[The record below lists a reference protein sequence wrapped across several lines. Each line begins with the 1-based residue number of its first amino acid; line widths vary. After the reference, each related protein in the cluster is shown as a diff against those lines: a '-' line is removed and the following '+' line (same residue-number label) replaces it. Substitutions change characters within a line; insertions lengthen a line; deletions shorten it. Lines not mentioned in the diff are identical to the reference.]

1 MMRRLAPKFAGSALV
16 LSRTLAL
23 PSLFALSLF
32 LQPIQG
38 AEPAFPS
45 PTSPSPASP
54 TAPGAGTDPLVQQE
68 QKQQQLKATTKRVGD
83 QLEIIIAEFDRNG
96 IAGEDV
102 KVLRAIRSVL
112 DKLSEQDMARVV
124 EFLQKARTGGGGGL
138 TQTATEAYAAQKSI
152 IVQLQQLVLEYQ
164 RQQALYELSLRL
176 KELATRQT
184 ANMWLG
190 AGLAKSTE
198 GKNSFS
204 TFDENQKISL
214 KYQQSEQNPLKD
226 ETAALVKKLERLAV
240 EITDG
245 ATAERPKAALRHAQ
259 TGGLMPALESAA
271 AELKEDNLRL
281 LSAIGNEQLARDQL
295 REMARLLILSQD
307 PTDALKQAILE
318 LERAIETQKK
328 VHGETEAAKKRDDA
342 DRRATDQAAV
352 LDETT
357 LIWKDVES
365 IAPVASDYLRSATD
379 RMQEARAALDAND
392 ETKRRVE
399 QAVPKQEDALLQMQM
414 ARRALEEQLA
424 RAESLEERPESALA
438 ALRELREEVQELIR
452 REDALKQEAEKTA
465 PKELTGQAPRQGELK
480 DTAQRLQVK
489 AAAPSPDAARS
500 IGDAAVEMQKSQNS
514 FAQSQNNSSAQQASI
529 DALQRAEQQLAQDIE
544 KLEQAEKDLAAI
556 EDILKRLIVVI
567 EEQQSVEQATT
578 KETVKKEPDADALKS
593 LAPRETDLA
602 QRTDGLQQDATKP
615 APKAAHYLGGA
626 KGRMDQAKVAL
637 EKADAAT
644 ARPREVEALADLYRA
659 RAELERRMDELRN
672 MLGLPPSQNMDALAD
687 AQARIQKAQ
696 EQVNQALQELQQ
708 APPGLMES
716 LQKQQQEI
724 ANALRELR
732 QDSPNSKPMLSAH
745 QAATEAAQ
753 QMAKSNLPQALNSM
767 KAAETAMQEANK
779 ASPADSLDKLG
790 QQQAEVRK
798 AAESLAAAQQAASAA
813 SMQKASQS
821 LQEASKEIGPLTA
834 GARGRM
840 PAGAQSA
847 LQSALGASS
856 QGSAQASAGQNT
868 PAQMSA
874 TDAANALAQAQA
886 ALALAQAGLGS
897 QMASAGQG
905 QKPGQGQSPG
915 EGQGQGQSPGQG
927 QGKGRTPGKGAPSPQ
942 GTGADGN
949 WEGPG
954 GANGTRGTG
963 QGSSTFSRLPNR
975 DRAAIL
981 QSQSEK
987 YPQEFGPLV
996 EQYLKNLSDQADR
1009 K

>member
-1 MMRRLAPKFAGSALV
+1 MTRRFVPKFAGRGLAWALFLLFASAFLLV
-16 LSRTLAL
+16 RPASAADSNPESSTPAGAPKPPAGPETLAH
-23 PSLFALSLF
+23 
-32 LQPIQG
+32 
-38 AEPAFPS
+38 
-45 PTSPSPASP
+45 
-54 TAPGAGTDPLVQQE
+54 QE

-102 KVLRAIRSVL
+102 KVLRAIRTVL
-112 DKLSEQDMARVV
+112 DKLSEKDMTRVV
-124 EFLQKARTGGGGGL
+124 EFLQKARGSGETPAS

-226 ETAALVKKLERLAV
+226 ETAALVKKLERLSV

-259 TGGLMPALESAA
+259 TGGLLPALESAA
-271 AELKEDNLRL
+271 GELKEDNLRL

-318 LERAIETQKK
+318 LERAMETQKK
-328 VHGETEAAKKRDDA
+328 VRTETETTRKRDDA
-342 DRRATDQAAV
+342 NRRATDQAAV

-357 LIWKDVES
+357 LILKDVET

-392 ETKRRVE
+392 EPKHRAE
-399 QAVPKQEDALLQMQM
+399 QAMPKQEDALLQMQM

-424 RAESLEERPESALA
+424 RAESLEERPESVLA
-438 ALRELREEVQELIR
+438 ALRELREEVRELAR
-452 REDALKQEAEKTA
+452 KEEALKQQAEKEATPKQWTAQA
-465 PKELTGQAPRQGELK
+465 PKQGELK

-489 AAAPSPDAARS
+489 AAQPSPDAARS

-514 FAQSQNNSSAQQASI
+514 FAQSQNNSAAQQASI

-556 EDILKRLIVVI
+556 EDILKRLIVI
-567 EEQQSVEQATT
+567 IGDQQNVESATT
-578 KETVKKEPDADALKS
+578 REAVKPAPNAEALQALTPQQAALS
-593 LAPRETDLA
+593 
-602 QRTDGLQQDATKP
+602 QRTAELQEAANRP
-615 APKAAHYLGGA
+615 APKAAQYLGNA
-626 KGRMDQAKVAL
+626 KGRMDQAKGAL
-637 EKADAAT
+637 EKLDPAT
-644 ARPREVEALADLYRA
+644 AKSRETEALADLYRA
-659 RAELERRMDELRN
+659 RDELERRSDELRN
-672 MLGLPPSQNMDALAD
+672 MLGLPPSQTMDALAD
-687 AQARIQKAQ
+687 AQQRIQKAQ
-696 EQVNQALQELQQ
+696 EEVNRALEELQQ
-708 APPGLMES
+708 APPGLMEA

-724 ANALRELR
+724 ARSLREMR
-732 QDSPNSKPMLSAH
+732 QDSPNSKPLLSAH
-745 QAATEAAQ
+745 QSATEAAQ
-753 QMAKSNLPQALNSM
+753 QMARSNLPQALNSM
-767 KAAETAMQEANK
+767 KAAEGAMQEASK
-779 ASPADSLDKLG
+779 SEPAEPLDKLAR
-790 QQQAEVRK
+790 QQADVRK
-798 AAESLAAAQQAASAA
+798 AAEALADAQRAASGS
-813 SMQKASQS
+813 SMQKAAQS

-840 PAGAQSA
+840 PFGAQSA
-847 LQSALGASS
+847 LQSALGASD

-874 TDAANALAQAQA
+874 TEAANALAQAQA

-897 QMASAGQG
+897 QMASKGQG
-905 QKPGQGQSPG
+905 QMP
-915 EGQGQGQSPGQG
+915 GQGQSPGQG
-927 QGKGRTPGKGAPSPQ
+927 QGQGQGEGQGKGRNPGKGRPSPQ
-942 GTGADGN
+942 GTGDDGN
-949 WEGPG
+949 WEGAG
-954 GANGTRGTG
+954 GAGGARGNG
-963 QGSSTFSRLPNR
+963 QGGSTFSRLPNR

-996 EQYLKNLSDQADR
+996 EQYLKNLSDQAER